1 MQMLYKL
8 CRYFN
13 FWFWLFQQTLEAKQE
28 AREKRLAEVAA
39 VAAEKKVKEEKD
51 HDMDEEKAAKNGGH
65 EDNEDYD
72 DDLPLEDE
80 DNEGGLMEDGISDL
94 VKDTTAE
101 SFLNETSAD
110 SSFVYLSGDMVQEQQ
125 ERALLADSSG
135 ECAYLS
141 CVFSH
146 L

>member
-1 MQMLYKL
+1 M

-135 ECAYLS
+135 ECAHLS